1 MVFFLREVAVPKK
14 MQLSLG
20 RTESIS
26 ELKLELRFFFRV
38 CVSLTQQEKN
48 SNFRAD
54 LIKEAVVSFLP

>member
-26 ELKLELRFFFRV
+26 ELKLELGFFSES
-38 CVSLTQQEKN
+38 VS
-48 SNFRAD
+48 
-54 LIKEAVVSFLP
+54 VSPSKKKTRISGRI